1 MNIHWERKYSP
12 LLRNITILALS
23 HYWSKDQISMHTLK
37 DAVRD
42 GLRDVKKKA
51 IDDGCEFQVLVQQQW
66 QWQKS

>member
-42 GLRDVKKKA
+42 GLRDVKKK
-51 IDDGCEFQVLVQQQW
+51 
-66 QWQKS
+66 SY